1 MQPVPSRE
9 LKKPRPALL
18 QIPEERRP
26 ASTRSAKSG
35 TITNGVISSPEYR
48 TVSRRPSRKIR
59 VDFQKNRGRRARAND
74 MTRDVQAEGVDHDQ
88 GLRDERISGKGDLS
102 RRRTIVGAE
111 VSGDQIVRAVDES
124 LCRPGR
130 VVSAIGATQCT
141 VKLDDGRVLSCTI
154 RRVVRTLTRDARNAV
169 VTGDRVLVQT
179 ATDTTGVIERVEP
192 RQGVLARGQQYRQ
205 HILVANISQVAIV
218 ASADD
223 PPLKPALIDRFVVS
237 AGKGGVRAVICI
249 NKADLIEPADL
260 QPMIGLYSRL
270 GCPAVLTSVQSGRGI
285 AALKRLLV
293 GQETVFTGQSGVGKS
308 SLLNAIQPD
317 LGLRTGEISE
327 VTQKGRHTTRYARL
341 IELGCGGWVV
351 DTPGIR
357 QLEIWDVHPA
367 EVEGY
372 FREFHPFVPYCR
384 FPSCMHL
391 YEEGCAVKRAV
402 KDDLISMT
410 RYESYVRIVTAD
422 T

>member
-1 MQPVPSRE
+1 MSR
-9 LKKPRPALL
+9 
-18 QIPEERRP
+18 Q
-26 ASTRSAKSG
+26 
-35 TITNGVISSPEYR
+35 
-48 TVSRRPSRKIR
+48 PSRKIR

-74 MTRDVQAEGVDHDQ
+74 MTREVQAGGADLDQ
-88 GLRDERISGKGDLS
+88 GQRDERISGKGDLS

-111 VSGDQIVRAVDES
+111 VAGDQILRAVDET

-130 VVSAIGATQCT
+130 VLSAIGATQCT
-141 VKLDDGRVLSCTI
+141 VKLDDGRVLACTV
-154 RRVVRTLTRDARNAV
+154 RRVVRTLARDARNAV
-169 VTGDRVLVQT
+169 VTGDRVLVQ
-179 ATDTTGVIERVEP
+179 AADDATGVIERVEP
-192 RQGVLARGQQYRQ
+192 RQGVLARGHQYRQ
-205 HILVANISQVAIV
+205 HILVANITQVAIV

-237 AGKGGVRAVICI
+237 AGKGGVGALVCI
-249 NKADLIEPADL
+249 NKADLVEPADL
-260 QPMIGLYSRL
+260 QPLIGLYSRL
-270 GCPAVLTSVQSGRGI
+270 GYPAVLTSTQTGRGI
-285 AALKRLLV
+285 AALRRLLS
-293 GQETVFTGQSGVGKS
+293 GQATVFTGQSGVGKS

-317 LGLRTGEISE
+317 LGLQTGEISE

-341 IELGCGGWVV
+341 IELECGGWVV

-357 QLEIWDVHPA
+357 QLELWDVHPA

-372 FREFHPFVPYCR
+372 FREFRPFVPFCR
-384 FPSCMHL
+384 FPSCRHL
-391 YEEGCAVKRAV
+391 YEDGCAVKRAV

>member
-1 MQPVPSRE
+1 MSR
-9 LKKPRPALL
+9 
-18 QIPEERRP
+18 Q
-26 ASTRSAKSG
+26 
-35 TITNGVISSPEYR
+35 
-48 TVSRRPSRKIR
+48 PSRKIR

-74 MTRDVQAEGVDHDQ
+74 MTRDVQAEGADLDLGQ
-88 GLRDERISGKGDLS
+88 RDERISGKGDLA

-111 VSGDQIVRAVDES
+111 VAGDQFVRSVDES

-130 VVSAIGATQCT
+130 VLSAIGATQCT
-141 VKLDDGRVLSCTI
+141 VKLDNGRVLSCTV

-169 VTGDRVLVQT
+169 VTGDRVLVQP
-179 ATDTTGVIERVEP
+179 ADDVSGVIERVEP
-192 RQGVLARGQQYRQ
+192 RQGVLARGHQYRQ
-205 HILVANISQVAIV
+205 HILVANITQVAIV

-237 AGKGGVRAVICI
+237 AGKGGVGALICI
-249 NKADLIEPADL
+249 NKADLIEPSDL
-260 QPMIGLYSRL
+260 QPMLGLYSRL
-270 GCPAVLTSVQSGRGI
+270 GYSAVLTSTQSGRGI
-285 AALKRLLV
+285 GALRRLLS
-293 GQETVFTGQSGVGKS
+293 GQATVFTGQSGVGKS

-317 LGLRTGEISE
+317 LGLQTGKISE

-341 IELGCGGWVV
+341 IELACGGWVV

-357 QLEIWDVHPA
+357 QLELWDVHPA

-372 FREFHPFVPYCR
+372 FREFHPFVPFCR

-391 YEEGCAVKRAV
+391 HEDGCAVKRAV